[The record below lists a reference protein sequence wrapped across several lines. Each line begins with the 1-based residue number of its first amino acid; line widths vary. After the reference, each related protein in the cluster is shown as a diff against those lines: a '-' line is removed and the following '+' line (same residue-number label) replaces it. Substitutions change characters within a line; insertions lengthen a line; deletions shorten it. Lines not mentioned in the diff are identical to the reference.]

1 MANSKEDFKRITAE
15 DLKAIASGR
24 IGIWIKGK
32 LQIREASYAQ
42 KKMAQLHLD
51 AVREAKPVKIS
62 TKERAENVVISQK
75 EITIKGIRDALGIM
89 KGTPQY
95 NTLRGRLSEL
105 AAAGKITRIKR
116 GVYRIE

>member
-1 MANSKEDFKRITAE
+1 MANSKEDFKRITVE
-15 DLKAIASGR
+15 ELKQISTGR
-24 IGIWIKGK
+24 IGVWVEGR

-51 AVREAKPVKIS
+51 AMQEARPVKIS
-62 TKERAENVVISQK
+62 TKQRAQNVVISQK

-89 KGTPQY
+89 KGTPQD

-105 AAAGKITRIKR
+105 ATAGKITRIRR
-116 GVYRIE
+116 GVYRI